1 MIAGMLITFREGLEA
16 FLIIG
21 ILLGYLRKAGHFT
34 CSRYVW
40 VGTVVGVLMSI
51 GLALGFQALAME
63 FEGQRAAWFEA
74 TASGIAVPILS
85 YMVLYMQRHARG
97 LRTQTEARA
106 ELAVTTGQV
115 VALATLAF
123 ITVLREGLET
133 AIFLTALMTRV
144 SSGGLMP
151 GALLGLAAAAVIA
164 YAIFA
169 STVQLNLR
177 RFFIVTSVLLIF
189 IAAGLCAHIFMALHE
204 IGFHLLGMTAWST
217 KSILD
222 SESFL
227 GRLLHAFIGYHDEP
241 TVMEVLAYFGYLG
254 IMGWAFMGAVKASA
268 PPKSVAHNG
277 PRSCVAISQED
288 SQELVSAKSR
298 TLKS

>member
-16 FLIIG
+16 FLIVG
-21 ILLGYLRKAGHFT
+21 ILLGYLRKAGHSACT
-34 CSRYVW
+34 RYVW
-40 VGTVVGVLMSI
+40 AGTVVGILASI
-51 GLALGFQALAME
+51 GLALGFQTLAME
-63 FEGQRAAWFEA
+63 FEGRRAAWFEA
-74 TASGIAVPILS
+74 TASAIAVPILS

-97 LRTQTEARA
+97 LKTHTETKA
-106 ELAVTTGQV
+106 ELAITTGQV
-115 VALATLAF
+115 VTLATLAF
-123 ITVLREGLET
+123 ITVFREGLET

-151 GALLGLAAAAVIA
+151 GALLGLAASAVIA

-169 STVQLNLR
+169 STLQLDLR
-177 RFFIVTSVLLIF
+177 RFFIVTSLLLIF

-204 IGFHLLGMTAWST
+204 IGFHLLGVTAWST

-222 SESFL
+222 SESLL

-254 IMGWAFMGAVKASA
+254 TMGWAFMRAVKASA
-268 PPKSVAHNG
+268 PLKPAPHSG
-277 PRSCVAISQED
+277 PRSPVAIRQED
-288 SQELVSAKSR
+288 SQELV
-298 TLKS
+298 

>member
-1 MIAGMLITFREGLEA
+1 
-16 FLIIG
+16 
-21 ILLGYLRKAGHFT
+21 
-34 CSRYVW
+34 
-40 VGTVVGVLMSI
+40 VGVLASI
-51 GLALGFQALAME
+51 GLAWGFQMLAME

-74 TASGIAVPILS
+74 IASGFAVPILS

-97 LRTQTEARA
+97 LKTQAEARA
-106 ELAVTTGQV
+106 ALAVTTGQV
-115 VALATLAF
+115 VTLASLAF

-151 GALLGLAAAAVIA
+151 GALLGLAASAVIA

-169 STVQLNLR
+169 STLQLDLR

-189 IAAGLCAHIFMALHE
+189 IAAGLCAHILMALHE
-204 IGFHLLGMTAWST
+204 VGFHLLGMTAWST

-222 SESFL
+222 SESFV

-254 IMGWAFMGAVKASA
+254 IMGWAFMRAVKASA
-268 PPKSVAHNG
+268 PPKPAVSNG
-277 PRSCVAISQED
+277 PGSCVAIRQED
-288 SQELVSAKSR
+288 NHELV
-298 TLKS
+298 

>member
-21 ILLGYLRKAGHFT
+21 ILLGYLRKVGHSA

-40 VGTVVGVLMSI
+40 TGTVIGVLVSI

-74 TASGIAVPILS
+74 IASAIAVPILS
-85 YMVLYMQRHARG
+85 YMVLYMQRHARS
-97 LRTQTEARA
+97 LKTQTEARA
-106 ELAVTTGQV
+106 EQAVTTGQV
-115 VALATLAF
+115 VTLATLAF
-123 ITVLREGLET
+123 ITVFREGLET
-133 AIFLTALMTRV
+133 AIFLAALMTRV

-151 GALLGLAAAAVIA
+151 GAILGLAGSAAIA

-189 IAAGLCAHIFMALHE
+189 IAAGLCAHILMALHE
-204 IGFHLLGMTAWST
+204 VGFHLLGMTAWST

-222 SESFL
+222 SDSFL

-241 TVMEVLAYFGYLG
+241 TVMEVLAYLGYLG
-254 IMGWAFMGAVKASA
+254 IMSWAFMRAVKVSA
-268 PPKSVAHNG
+268 PPKPIAHDG
-277 PRSCVAISQED
+277 PRTHAAI
-288 SQELVSAKSR
+288 R
-298 TLKS
+298 

>member
-1 MIAGMLITFREGLEA
+1 MIAGILITFREGLEA

-21 ILLGYLRKAGHFT
+21 ILLGYLRKAGHPA

-40 VGTVVGVLMSI
+40 AGTVAGVLSSI
-51 GLALGFQALAME
+51 GLAWGFQTLAME
-63 FEGQRAAWFEA
+63 FEGPRAAWFEA
-74 TASGIAVPILS
+74 VASAIAVPILS

-97 LRTQTEARA
+97 LKTHTEARA
-106 ELAVTTGQV
+106 ALAVTTGQV
-115 VALATLAF
+115 VTLATLAF

-144 SSGGLMP
+144 SSEGLMP
-151 GALLGLAAAAVIA
+151 GAFLGLVASAVIA

-169 STVQLNLR
+169 STVRLDLR

-204 IGFHLLGMTAWST
+204 IGLHLLGMTAWST

-222 SESFL
+222 SDSL
-227 GRLLHAFIGYHDEP
+227 IGRLLHAFMGYHDEP
-241 TVMEVLAYFGYLG
+241 TVIEVLVYFGYLG
-254 IMGWAFMGAVKASA
+254 IMGWAFMRAVKASA
-268 PPKSVAHNG
+268 PPKSAPPNDA
-277 PRSCVAISQED
+277 RSPMVIHPED
-288 SQELVSAKSR
+288 SKELV
-298 TLKS
+298 